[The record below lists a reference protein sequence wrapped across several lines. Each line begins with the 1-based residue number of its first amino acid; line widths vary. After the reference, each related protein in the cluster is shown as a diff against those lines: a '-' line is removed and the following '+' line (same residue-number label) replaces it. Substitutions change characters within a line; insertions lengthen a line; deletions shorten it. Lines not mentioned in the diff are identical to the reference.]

1 MDIDLLSSYITVNN
15 VTKDK
20 ETLINYYQYRIDALT
35 RSMTVS
41 QATLATVTESI
52 NTYEK
57 DSIIIFGNGTDDT
70 KTQSTVASDEYN
82 KLINQKIEAQKEVS
96 NAQQQ
101 ITFYTNRITALQ
113 TANTATTAKIEKVE
127 ADLEKLSTKVD
138 TIIEDV
144 NKTADDYYE
153 NVAFTNGY
161 NILVSASASSVH
173 TSLSGI
179 MNSAMMPIIIAEVLI
194 LVLYIGVATV
204 MAIIAENKK
213 KNYALAGGKES
224 DDDDDDDDDDDEDE
238 EKNEEVKKAEK
249 KPVSNKK
256 SSNKK

>member
-1 MDIDLLSSYITVNN
+1 MNSAMMPIIIAEVLILVLYIGV
-15 VTKDK
+15 
-20 ETLINYYQYRIDALT
+20 
-35 RSMTVS
+35 
-41 QATLATVTESI
+41 ATVTESI